1 MKLRFLSICHNYVKL
16 HHRGKLKPYRQC
28 HVYSTKPYCPRENW
42 LLSEALEVWQTF
54 PSLSSDDTS
63 AMVQNWSPRQTVCQ
77 QVQSMASMIP
87 TASRVPSRTGRVHSN
102 TTYAVWMLPV
112 RALGNLEHLCIA
124 CKENKCKRYFSQ
136 RWFRWGIHCSAL
148 SRVNWFPSYSFSGLT
163 GNQNRWGLWSKGNIY
178 TRAQG
183 IVLG

>member
-1 MKLRFLSICHNYVKL
+1 MELRFLSICHNYVKL
-16 HHRGKLKPYRQC
+16 HHSGKLKPYRQC
-28 HVYSTKPYCPRENW
+28 HVYSAKPYCPRENW
-42 LLSEALEVWQTF
+42 LLSEALEVWQIF
-54 PSLSSDDTS
+54 SSLSSDDTS

-124 CKENKCKRYFSQ
+124 CKENKCIFLKDKIDEAY
-136 RWFRWGIHCSAL
+136 
-148 SRVNWFPSYSFSGLT
+148 
-163 GNQNRWGLWSKGNIY
+163 
-178 TRAQG
+178 
-183 IVLG
+183 IVLHSAELTNFLPTPSVAWLAIRTGGGCGPRATSTLEHRE